1 MSGSELEAKI
11 FARSTR
17 DFKTRAGY
25 AGRGLGARG
34 LGTPLQLAAPLEKS
48 NLDHEALLEDEA
60 PPGLLDDLGLNFRCV
75 KPPHRFKGSHETPV
89 SPDVVRNRID
99 RLCAATH

>member
-1 MSGSELEAKI
+1 MIAGS
-11 FARSTR
+11 
-17 DFKTRAGY
+17 
-25 AGRGLGARG
+25 
-34 LGTPLQLAAPLEKS
+34 PLVLPRRRFVSRCAAPLEKS

-89 SPDVVRNRID
+89 SPDIVRNRID